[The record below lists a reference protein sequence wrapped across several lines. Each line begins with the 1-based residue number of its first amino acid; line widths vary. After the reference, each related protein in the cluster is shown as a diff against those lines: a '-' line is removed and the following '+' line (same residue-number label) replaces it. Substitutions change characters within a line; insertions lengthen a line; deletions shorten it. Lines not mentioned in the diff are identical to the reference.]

1 MTFAELIAPLQ
12 ATERYG
18 SPNVEVTDLTDDSRG
33 VKPGSVFVAVKGGRV
48 DGHAFVRDAVA
59 AGATPLVL
67 QDRLPTGLPIPMI
80 RGPHSR
86 RALGLLARRLRPDPP
101 SPPRLVGATRANG
114 KTTRA
119 P

>member
-59 AGATPLVL
+59 AGATALVL
-67 QDRLPTGLPIPMI
+67 QDRVPTGLPIPMI
-80 RGPHSR
+80 PVPDSR
-86 RALGLLARRLRPDPP
+86 RAPGLLAGRARQGPP
-101 SPPRLVGATRANG
+101 PPPRPVGG
-114 KTTRA
+114 D
-119 P
+119 PG

>member
-59 AGATPLVL
+59 AGATALVL

-80 RGPHSR
+80 RVPDSR
-86 RALGLLARRLRPDPP
+86 RAPGPLARRPRQRPP
-101 SPPRLVGATRANG
+101 SALRLTRGARHQRRPP
-114 KTTRA
+114 
-119 P
+119 